1 MSLLAYQ
8 LIGLLVISIG
18 AFIGLIGC
26 LIYLLTKGRSESS
39 DIHKQS
45 CYKKQENLE
54 KKVDRI
60 IEAEDRT
67 NKVFKKSLLFWLLLF
82 MYSKQSLVLF

>member
-54 KKVDRI
+54 KK
-60 IEAEDRT
+60 
-67 NKVFKKSLLFWLLLF
+67 S
-82 MYSKQSLVLF
+82 